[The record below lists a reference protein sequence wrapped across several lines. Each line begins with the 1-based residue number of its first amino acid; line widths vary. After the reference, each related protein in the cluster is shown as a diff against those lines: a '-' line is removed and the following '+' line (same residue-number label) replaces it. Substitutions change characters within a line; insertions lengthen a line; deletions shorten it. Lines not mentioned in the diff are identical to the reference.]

1 MPLCDLK
8 ITFLMDDSPYLKLS
22 RQIREARKSADLSQ
36 DDLAALAETSRR
48 PIYLL
53 ESGKGSI
60 KVETLI
66 QILDALGL
74 EIEVRP
80 KRPLK

>member
-1 MPLCDLK
+1 M
-8 ITFLMDDSPYLKLS
+8 SESAYLKLS
-22 RQIREARKSADLSQ
+22 RQMREARKAADLSQ

-48 PIYLL
+48 PIYML

-60 KVETLI
+60 RVETLI

-80 KRPLK
+80 KRPLR